1 MAVIGNIGRGRGD
14 SQHDG
19 SSIRARSLSRV
30 LKRRQFRRYSTAE
43 TSTAAS
49 SSSSNSTDTDT
60 DGNGSTFNQLMSSIQ
75 DKNDTIQKLQERLY
89 DMDIKHQTQCAEVSR
104 YQGLFSK
111 ACTSIEKLS
120 AKALE
125 ESTSQNQRIQEMEEL
140 GFDLIKQVDELT
152 INREE
157 LVQKVDVLTSERDE
171 LVQKVDNLAQEINN
185 VTYERDELEQK
196 VDNLRYDRGELEKKV
211 ANLTHLTQEAN
222 C

>member
-30 LKRRQFRRYSTAE
+30 MKRRQFSRYSTAE
-43 TSTAAS
+43 TSS
-49 SSSSNSTDTDT
+49 SSSSNSTDTDTDT

-140 GFDLIKQVDELT
+140 GFDLIKQVD
-152 INREE
+152 
-157 LVQKVDVLTSERDE
+157 DLTSERDE
-171 LVQKVDNLAQEINN
+171 LVQKVDNLTQEVNN
-185 VTYERDELEQK
+185 VT
-196 VDNLRYDRGELEKKV
+196 
-211 ANLTHLTQEAN
+211 
-222 C
+222 